1 MDVKTQLNNAL
12 KEAMKAGD
20 EVRKRTVRMALAAI
34 KQAEIDRQVVL
45 DDSGVL
51 SILQKEIKSRQESLE
66 EARKADRPDLIQAL
80 EAEIAVLQAFLPQA
94 LSEDALREIA
104 QAVIQEVGA
113 TSLADMGKVMKA
125 LMPRVA
131 GRASGDQVSKI
142 VRALLSQS

>member
-1 MDVKTQLNNAL
+1 MELKTQLNNAL
-12 KEAMKAGD
+12 KEAMKTGD

-45 DDSGVL
+45 DESGVL
-51 SILQKEIKSRQESLE
+51 SILQKEVKSRQESLE
-66 EARKADRPDLIQAL
+66 EARKANRPDLIQAL

-94 LSEDALREIA
+94 LSEEGLREIA
-104 QAVIQEVGA
+104 QSVIREVGA

-142 VRALLSQS
+142 VRSLLSQS

>member
-1 MDVKTQLNNAL
+1 MDVKTQLHNAL

-34 KQAEIDRQVVL
+34 KQAEIDRQIVL
-45 DDSGVL
+45 DESGVL
-51 SILQKEIKSRQESLE
+51 SILQKEVKSRQESLE
-66 EARKADRPDLIQAL
+66 EARKANRPDLIQAL

-94 LSEDALREIA
+94 LSEEGLREIA
-104 QAVIQEVGA
+104 QSVIQEVGA

-142 VRALLSQS
+142 VRSLLGQS

>member
-1 MDVKTQLNNAL
+1 MDVKSQLNNAL

-34 KQAEIDRQVVL
+34 RQAEIDRQVVL
-45 DDSGVL
+45 DESGVL

-66 EARKADRPDLIQAL
+66 EARKANRPDLIQAL
-80 EAEIAVLQAFLPQA
+80 EAEIAVLQTFLPQG
-94 LSEDALREIA
+94 LSEEDLRALA
-104 QAVIQEVGA
+104 QSVIQELGA
-113 TSLADMGKVMKA
+113 ASLADMGKVMKT

-142 VRALLSQS
+142 VRSLLNQS

>member
-1 MDVKTQLNNAL
+1 MDLKTQLNNAL

-20 EVRKRTVRMALAAI
+20 EVRKRTVRMVLAAI
-34 KQAEIDRQVVL
+34 KQAEVDRQVVL
-45 DDSGVL
+45 DESGVL

-66 EARKADRPDLIQAL
+66 EARKANRPDLIQAL

-104 QAVIQEVGA
+104 QSVIQEVGA

-125 LMPRVA
+125 LMPRVT

-142 VRALLSQS
+142 VRSLLGQS